1 VDIRGSI
8 RFYPVSYIDATASN
22 LNGTRESTKLTSEHL
37 LLQEIRE
44 QPPAILETLEAEKAK
59 IPQAVR
65 FLGRR
70 GIHFVGMGSSYCSGL
85 YAKYLLQELA
95 QRRSEAHLAS
105 EFIHYPPSLTLND
118 VFVAISQSGESIET
132 VKAVELLRRKHSHIR
147 ILAITNDPE
156 SKLAKLSDLTLLT
169 HAGIEKVSAT
179 KTFTSTL
186 ALLYVLVA
194 TIAQRSG
201 KISERKRSQLW
212 NHLTQSAKILEENFG
227 TWEDTANSLA
237 DCFASCRSLMIVG
250 RGLNV
255 VAALQGALIFKEV
268 AKAPTEGMS
277 GGEFTHG
284 PMEALSSEIGVVVL
298 GGGRTG
304 ELQLKLAQRA
314 KALGAGVL
322 MLTPQRT
329 EGVNSIEFVERD
341 ETLMAFPCN
350 VILNLLTYF
359 TAIKKG
365 LDTDK
370 FTVISKVTRVE

>member
-1 VDIRGSI
+1 MDIGGSV

-22 LNGTRESTKLTSEHL
+22 LSGTRESVKLTSEHL
-37 LLQEIRE
+37 LLHEIRE
-44 QPPAILETLEAEKAK
+44 QPTTILETLEAEKTR
-59 IPQAVR
+59 IPQAAR

-70 GIHFVGMGSSYCSGL
+70 TIHFLGMGSSYCSCL
-85 YAKYLLQELA
+85 YAKYLLEELA

-105 EFIHYPPSLTLND
+105 EFLHYPPSLTPND

-132 VKAVELLRRKHSHIR
+132 VKAVEMLRRKHAHTR

-156 SKLAKLSDLTLLT
+156 SKLAKLSDITLLT
-169 HAGIEKVSAT
+169 HAGVEKVSAT
-179 KTFTSTL
+179 KTFTSTI
-186 ALLYVLVA
+186 ALLYVLAA

-201 KISERKRSQLW
+201 KISERKLSHPW
-212 NHLTQSAKILEENFG
+212 NNLTQSAKNLKDNFG
-227 TWEDTANSLA
+227 TWEERTNSFA
-237 DCFASCRSLMIVG
+237 ERFASCRSLMIVG
-250 RGLNV
+250 RGPNV

-268 AKAPTEGMS
+268 AKVPTEGMS

-298 GGGRTG
+298 GGGRTR
-304 ELQLKLAQRA
+304 ELQIKLAQRA
-314 KALGAGVL
+314 KALGACVL

-329 EGVNSIEFVERD
+329 EGVDSIEFVESD
-341 ETLMAFPCN
+341 ESLMVFPCN

-359 TAIKKG
+359 TAVKRG
-365 LDTDK
+365 LDTDR